1 MKLVIRMF
9 SDVRIKYT
17 VLLVSILY
25 SLSFLFWNVDLVDN
39 FYWIN
44 RTSFYQMDFM
54 NILSDFVCKIWL
66 SIFGKTVLS
75 LRLLGWLFYAGAM
88 LLVYVFLQ
96 TKEQMRNN
104 LYFLVCGF
112 IFLATGTQRMF
123 TPDSPTVFCL
133 AVVSVCFVRYY
144 KQHFSS
150 LYYCLAVIGAF
161 ATCFRFPNVL
171 LFPFGVALA
180 VFYDMYTNRI
190 SVKKIVLRAGLS
202 IALFVLL
209 YSLMVMV
216 LSGRTDLLAF
226 AADGVLRHK
235 VGPSHNLG
243 HLISMYKSTYFWQL
257 SNCAN
262 LFLMFY
268 IVKKVINVTNQKW
281 ISFVALP
288 IIVIVL
294 VKHSIYTSEIYPSFW
309 GLWVLLCILLLEYKS
324 KEKAEKMAYASFM
337 FLSLISI
344 AGSDC
349 GIMKL
354 MPYCAAVT
362 PICLCWN
369 KNVGGQ
375 SRYANYMMAIMLA
388 TSVIV
393 NMKDIGKYTAKLDTP
408 CLAHLKMTEPQRN
421 AYQSILKD
429 VELYGTKGENI
440 YYGMRYGHTMYALT
454 NSVPQYYSSFWMFQ
468 NDYNELSYV
477 IGLMKKNHKLVL
489 FDLTKSNPAYFE
501 KSGLKVVA
509 QTEYS
514 NIYKIQ

>member
-1 MKLVIRMF
+1 MALRLF
-9 SDVRIKYT
+9 SDVKVKLV
-17 VLLVSILY
+17 VLILAVLY
-25 SLSFLFWNVDLVDN
+25 SLNFLFWNVDLVDN

-54 NILSDFVCKIWL
+54 NILSDFVCKLWL
-66 SIFGKTVLS
+66 AILGKTVLA
-75 LRLLGWLFYAGAM
+75 LRLLGWIFYAGAM
-88 LLVYVFLQ
+88 IMVYVCLQ
-96 TKEQMRNN
+96 TKDQMRNN
-104 LYFLVCGF
+104 LYFLACGF
-112 IFLATGTQRMF
+112 VFLATGTQRMF

-133 AVVSVCFVRYY
+133 AIASVCLVKYY
-144 KQHFSS
+144 QRQYSY
-150 LYYCLAVIGAF
+150 LYYCLAVIGVL
-161 ATCFRFPNVL
+161 ATSFRFPNIL
-171 LFPFGVALA
+171 LFPLGIALA
-180 VFYDMYTNRI
+180 VFYDIYTHRI
-190 SVKKIVLRAGLS
+190 SIKVIAQRVILSIVL
-202 IALFVLL
+202 FVVL
-209 YSLMVMV
+209 YSLLVML

-226 AADGVLRHK
+226 ALDGVLRHK

-288 IIVIVL
+288 IIVVVL

-369 KNVGGQ
+369 KNVLFQ
-375 SRYANYMMAIMLA
+375 SRYVYYMMAILLA

-477 IGLMKKNHKLVL
+477 IGLMKNNHKLVL
-489 FDLTKSNPAYFE
+489 FDLTKSNAAYFE
-501 KSGLKVVA
+501 KSGWKVVA

>member
-1 MKLVIRMF
+1 MALRLFSDVKFKLVI
-9 SDVRIKYT
+9 
-17 VLLVSILY
+17 LLISVLY
-25 SLSFLFWNVDLVDN
+25 SLNFLFWNVDLVDN

-54 NILSDFVCKIWL
+54 NILSDFVCKLWL
-66 SIFGKTVLS
+66 AIFGKTVLA
-75 LRLLGWLFYAGAM
+75 LRLLGWIFYTSAM
-88 LLVYVFLQ
+88 TMMYVCLQ

-104 LYFLVCGF
+104 LYFLACGF
-112 IFLATGTQRMF
+112 VFLAAGTQRMF
-123 TPDSPTVFCL
+123 TPDSPSVFCL
-133 AVVSVCFVRYY
+133 AIASVCLVKYY
-144 KQHFSS
+144 QRQYSS
-150 LYYCLAVIGAF
+150 LYYCLAVVGAL
-161 ATCFRFPNVL
+161 ATSFRFPNIL
-171 LFPFGVALA
+171 LFPFGIALA
-180 VFYDMYTNRI
+180 VFYDIYSNRI
-190 SVKKIVLRAGLS
+190 SIKVILRRVILSIVLFG
-202 IALFVLL
+202 VL
-209 YSLMVMV
+209 YSFLVML

-226 AADGVLRHK
+226 ALDGVLKHK

-268 IVKKVINVTNQKW
+268 VVKRIINVTRQKW
-281 ISFVALP
+281 ISILAAP
-288 IIVIVL
+288 IIIIVL
-294 VKHSIYTSEIYPSFW
+294 IKHSVYTAEIYPSFW
-309 GLWVLLCILLLEYKS
+309 GLWVILSILLLEYKS
-324 KEKAEKMAYASFM
+324 KEVAEKMAYVSFIL
-337 FLSLISI
+337 LSFISI

-369 KNVGGQ
+369 RKVGGQ
-375 SRYANYMMAIMLA
+375 SRYVNYMMAILLA

-477 IGLMKKNHKLVL
+477 IGLMKNNHKLVL
-489 FDLTKSNPAYFE
+489 FDLTKSKLAYFE

>member
-9 SDVRIKYT
+9 SDVRVKYT

-96 TKEQMRNN
+96 TKEQMHNN
-104 LYFLVCGF
+104 LYFLACGF

-133 AVVSVCFVRYY
+133 AVVYVCFVRYY
-144 KQHFSS
+144 KQHFCS

-171 LFPFGVALA
+171 LFPFGAALA

-190 SVKKIVLRAGLS
+190 SVKKIVFRAGLS
-202 IALFVLL
+202 MALFVLL

-288 IIVIVL
+288 IIVVVL

-375 SRYANYMMAIMLA
+375 SRYVNYMMAILLA

-477 IGLMKKNHKLVL
+477 IGLMKNNHKLVL

>member
-1 MKLVIRMF
+1 
-9 SDVRIKYT
+9 
-17 VLLVSILY
+17 
-25 SLSFLFWNVDLVDN
+25 
-39 FYWIN
+39 
-44 RTSFYQMDFM
+44 
-54 NILSDFVCKIWL
+54 
-66 SIFGKTVLS
+66 
-75 LRLLGWLFYAGAM
+75 
-88 LLVYVFLQ
+88 
-96 TKEQMRNN
+96 
-104 LYFLVCGF
+104 
-112 IFLATGTQRMF
+112 
-123 TPDSPTVFCL
+123 
-133 AVVSVCFVRYY
+133 
-144 KQHFSS
+144 
-150 LYYCLAVIGAF
+150 
-161 ATCFRFPNVL
+161 
-171 LFPFGVALA
+171 
-180 VFYDMYTNRI
+180 
-190 SVKKIVLRAGLS
+190 
-202 IALFVLL
+202 
-209 YSLMVMV
+209 
-216 LSGRTDLLAF
+216 
-226 AADGVLRHK
+226 
-235 VGPSHNLG
+235 
-243 HLISMYKSTYFWQL
+243 MYKSTYFWQL

-268 IVKKVINVTNQKW
+268 MVKKVINVTNQKW